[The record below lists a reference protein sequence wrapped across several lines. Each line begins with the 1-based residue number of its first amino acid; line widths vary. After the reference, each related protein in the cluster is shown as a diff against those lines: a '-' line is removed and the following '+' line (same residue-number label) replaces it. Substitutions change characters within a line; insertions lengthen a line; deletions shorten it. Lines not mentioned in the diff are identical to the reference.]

1 MNLEEKKITAVEVVQ
16 FVSQKYGLTG
26 LEMVHYKNA
35 ENFPTSFE
43 NLDIHLVSRSELSD
57 TMAVELINE
66 PRCLLIYENKSLN
79 VFIVVIKKKE
89 TT

>member
-1 MNLEEKKITAVEVVQ
+1 MSLEEKKLTAVEVVAH
-16 FVSQKYGLTG
+16 VSKKYGLTG
-26 LEMVHYKNA
+26 LEMVHYKSA
-35 ENFPTSFE
+35 ESFPAKFE

-66 PRCLLIYENKSLN
+66 PRCLIIYENKSLN
-79 VFIVVIKKKE
+79 VFVVVIRKKE

>member
-1 MNLEEKKITAVEVVQ
+1 MSLEERKLTAVEVVAH
-16 FVSQKYGLTG
+16 VSKKYGLTG
-26 LEMVHYKNA
+26 LEMVHYKGE

-43 NLDIHLVSRSELSD
+43 DLDIHLVSRTELSD

-79 VFIVVIKKKE
+79 VFVVVIRKKGK
-89 TT
+89 T